1 MIRGNGEAGMKT
13 QDFQALIEQLDEL
26 SEAQRAAI
34 LAALSAKGSSDD
46 AIALIEA
53 RFASEPCC
61 GHCKSRSFGGWG
73 RASGLRR
80 YKCRDCGRTFNA
92 LTGTPLAQLHRRD
105 AWLEYARAIVDRV
118 SLRKAAKRAGVCL
131 ETSFRWRHRFLAA
144 SRDKRPSV
152 VTGIVEADETFI
164 LKSAKGSKRIV
175 GRAPRRRGGKTS
187 KPGLST
193 NEHDAILIVRDR
205 HAATADYILPDLEG
219 RTFSAYLAP
228 IVAADAVLV
237 SDGRAAYGQ
246 FADAAGI
253 AHITCVASQG
263 KRVLGSYHVQN
274 VNAYQSRLKNWMA
287 PFKGVA
293 SFYLPSYLGW
303 RRMIER
309 DGDRL
314 TARHVIAEALAAP

>member
-1 MIRGNGEAGMKT
+1 VIRGEGGAGMKA
-13 QDFQALIEQLDEL
+13 QDFHALVEQLDGLTEV
-26 SEAQRAAI
+26 QRAAI
-34 LAALSAKGSSDD
+34 MAALRSKSSAND

-53 RFASEPCC
+53 RFAAAPAC
-61 GHCKSRSFGGWG
+61 GHCRSERFGAWG
-73 RASGLRR
+73 HASGLRR

-105 AWLEYARAIVDRV
+105 AWLDYATAIVDRL
-118 SLRKAAKRAGVCL
+118 SLRKAAARAGVSL

-144 SRDKRPSV
+144 ARDKRPSV

-164 LKSAKGSKRIV
+164 LKSAKGSRKIV
-175 GRAPRRRGGKTS
+175 GRAPRKRGGKA
-187 KPGLST
+187 KRPGLST
-193 NEHDAILIVRDR
+193 DEHDAILIVRDR
-205 HAATADYILPDLEG
+205 HAATADHILPDLEG
-219 RTFSAYLAP
+219 RTFAAYLAP
-228 IVAADAVLV
+228 VVAKDAVLV

-253 AHITCVASQG
+253 THITCVAAAG
-263 KRVLGSYHVQN
+263 ERVLGSYHVQN
-274 VNAYQSRLKNWMA
+274 VNAYQSSFKSWMK
-287 PFKGVA
+287 PFKGVG

-314 TARHVIAEALAAP
+314 TARHVIAEALGEP